1 MTDPVEKVQKAL
13 DELHYDGRIIHSDA
27 TIFTVEDA
35 SKAIGVTPG
44 EILKSLIFM
53 VDGQPWLVLMSGPNK
68 AHSGKIKRLSQG
80 HHVTMASPTT
90 FSKISASGSAAC
102 RPSATRR
109 RFPRCWTRICGITPS
124 SGPRPAQI
132 TPSFPWRRKH
142 CANTPRGRKRP
153 SKKSR
158 PLRLDLPT
166 PSFILE
172 MKEQKGAS
180 HENFGTQDLS

>member
-1 MTDPVEKVQKAL
+1 MTYPVEKVQKAL

-80 HHVTMASPTT
+80 HHVTMASPDYV
-90 FSKISASGSAAC
+90 F
-102 RPSATRR
+102 
-109 RFPRCWTRICGITPS
+109 
-124 SGPRPAQI
+124 
-132 TPSFPWRRKH
+132 
-142 CANTPRGRKRP
+142 
-153 SKKSR
+153 
-158 PLRLDLPT
+158 
-166 PSFILE
+166 
-172 MKEQKGAS
+172 
-180 HENFGTQDLS
+180 ENFGFRIGGVPPVGYPQALPALLDEDLWNYAIVWAAAGTDHAFFPVAPETLRKYTRGQKAAVKKEPPPQA

>member
-80 HHVTMASPTT
+80 HHVTMASPDYV
-90 FSKISASGSAAC
+90 F
-102 RPSATRR
+102 
-109 RFPRCWTRICGITPS
+109 
-124 SGPRPAQI
+124 
-132 TPSFPWRRKH
+132 
-142 CANTPRGRKRP
+142 
-153 SKKSR
+153 
-158 PLRLDLPT
+158 
-166 PSFILE
+166 
-172 MKEQKGAS
+172 
-180 HENFGTQDLS
+180 ENFGFRIGGVPPVGYPQALPAGRGRHRSRLLSRGAGNTAQIHPGAESGRQKRAAPSGLIFRPPLSSWR

>member
-80 HHVTMASPTT
+80 HHVTMASPDYVL
-90 FSKISASGSAAC
+90 KISASGSAAC

-124 SGPRPAQI
+124 SGPGRHRSRLLSRGAGNTAQI
-132 TPSFPWRRKH
+132 HPGAESGRQKRAAPSGLIFRPPLSSWR
-142 CANTPRGRKRP
+142 
-153 SKKSR
+153 
-158 PLRLDLPT
+158 
-166 PSFILE
+166 
-172 MKEQKGAS
+172 
-180 HENFGTQDLS
+180 